1 MEITENL
8 ILVPTDYSEV
18 ADCAINHALK
28 LASFLQGKII
38 LMHVVAKEDEVKSNM
53 EKLQKIADELQRT
66 HIIKISPMVKVGN
79 IFDDIGG
86 VAKEINARLIIMGTH
101 GVKGFQ
107 HITGSY
113 AIKVITNSS
122 TPFIVVQKEKYETVM
137 DKSCCL
143 WT

>member
-1 MEITENL
+1 MESTENL

-53 EKLQKIADELQRT
+53 EKLQKIADELQRL

-79 IFDDIGG
+79 ILYCSGQIAIDPFSESLILSDIDQRNQTKGG
-86 VAKEINARLIIMGTH
+86 ID
-101 GVKGFQ
+101 
-107 HITGSY
+107 Y
-113 AIKVITNSS
+113 
-122 TPFIVVQKEKYETVM
+122 
-137 DKSCCL
+137 
-143 WT
+143 